1 MAGVQ
6 LLTLHTLL
14 DHVQQVHDLHFRHGG
29 GLGGVVQ
36 AGQLQD
42 IVHQL
47 DHPAGFAM
55 DLLGKTGHILRL
67 GDAGLDQFRIP
78 GNAGQRGL
86 ELVAHI
92 GGEILPHL
100 LVVFPQDAVGMDAL
114 GKGDQF
120 LVRDLILNVVQI
132 LGHVQH
138 RLHKG
143 AGEQGGQDRGSQHQ
157 GNAAQHDGRQGSV
170 VDRPHRFGVL
180 RHAQDVAAGQLHGI
194 IIGLISH
201 GLGITNVLA
210 DAALQRLHD
219 LRTGKMVLH
228 GLIGGRLKDHVA
240 VRGDQRNAQV
250 AGHKERKLLRL
261 AGQIIP
267 GTDEI
272 ALFF

>member
-36 AGQLQD
+36 VGQLQD

-92 GGEILPHL
+92 GGGNLPHL

-143 AGEQGGQDRGSQHQ
+143 AGEQGG
-157 GNAAQHDGRQGSV
+157 
-170 VDRPHRFGVL
+170 
-180 RHAQDVAAGQLHGI
+180 
-194 IIGLISH
+194 
-201 GLGITNVLA
+201 
-210 DAALQRLHD
+210 
-219 LRTGKMVLH
+219 
-228 GLIGGRLKDHVA
+228 
-240 VRGDQRNAQV
+240 
-250 AGHKERKLLRL
+250 
-261 AGQIIP
+261 
-267 GTDEI
+267 
-272 ALFF
+272 